1 MKLALHLSVS
11 VGTALLF
18 LPLVSSSTNHATA
31 KSNPDG
37 MLVVDC
43 LLPGAIRK
51 LGGYMTYQAP
61 RQPIR
66 ATADE
71 CEIRGGEYV
80 AYDRAN
86 FATAF
91 QVWMPKAKDGD
102 AQAQTYVGEIY
113 EKGMGQPSDPQ
124 KAAEWY
130 QKAAD
135 RGYPRALSNLAY
147 LYEKGLGVAQ
157 DPVKALNLYRR
168 AAGITDD
175 QLTFESEVTT
185 VRTQMQGQLD
195 ALAAQL
201 EQQTQQAETL
211 QQQLDDSEHQ
221 INQRRAALD
230 SAHREVSA
238 LKKKLADA
246 QGSGASDAASQAKVH
261 ELEGALKE
269 REAQIAQQQT
279 AIGDLER
286 TAAQRQSELEN
297 QITAANSQGAKLRG
311 ELGEKSS
318 DSTSA
323 RVQLAAAQE
332 RLKATG
338 QEVVELRHEIDAQRT
353 ALAQETERLKH
364 DLQGANAAKQD
375 QQTGAERS
383 RLAIAEREAQLKQQ
397 SGLIASLET
406 KENDYQQQIAALQK
420 TQADEAQHSKQQ
432 VAEVQN
438 VRAELALAQQR
449 SLQTQH
455 QLTEEDQLAKR
466 QAAEIEKV
474 RADLAQTQQQYQ
486 QTQRQLSSAN
496 ATMQSEH
503 ARVSAE
509 QADLEKRL
517 KGTSSEQ
524 IQQIKELTQEV
535 SNRDVELIE
544 QRAKVAALE
553 AQKGEYS
560 ERIAQLVKVRSSSE
574 VSAPGTAAPAG
585 HLPANIP
592 KELSSAAYYAL
603 IIGNDHYKSMPNL
616 DTPIN
621 DAQAVAGTLKE
632 RYGFKTRLLAD
643 ATRIEI
649 LSAINDFKNSLKP
662 TDNLLIYYAGHG
674 ELDQKNLRGYWLPID
689 ARRDD
694 TTEWISDQQITDQ
707 IALMAAR
714 HVLIVADSCYSGVMT
729 RSSGVR
735 LISKTGAD
743 DAEVKRL
750 TTLYKLPSRTVL
762 SSGTDKP
769 VLDGGGGSNSIF
781 ARALVDILNRNDGI
795 LEGSALYNQIFD
807 PVRQAAAKF
816 KIDQSPR
823 YDGLPDAGHMNGE
836 FLFIPRSG

>member
-1 MKLALHLSVS
+1 MKLALHLSAAM
-11 VGTALLF
+11 GTALLF
-18 LPLVSSSTNHATA
+18 LPLVSSSTNHAAA

-37 MLVVDC
+37 LLVVDC
-43 LLPGAIRK
+43 LLPGEIRK

-61 RQPIR
+61 RQPVR

-113 EKGMGQPSDPQ
+113 EKGMGQPSDPE
-124 KAAEWY
+124 KAALWY

-135 RGYPRALSNLAY
+135 QGYPRALSNLAY
-147 LYEKGLGVAQ
+147 LYEKGVGVPE

-175 QLTFESEVTT
+175 QLTFESEVTA
-185 VRTQMQGQLD
+185 VRTQMQSQLD

-201 EQQTQQAETL
+201 EDQTQHAETL
-211 QQQLDDSEHQ
+211 QQELDDSEHK
-221 INQRRAALD
+221 INERRAALD
-230 SAHREVSA
+230 SSRREVNA
-238 LKKKLADA
+238 LKKNLADA
-246 QGSGASDAASQAKVH
+246 QGSGGSDAASQAKVR

-279 AIGDLER
+279 AIGELER
-286 TAAQRQSELEN
+286 TAAERQSELEN
-297 QITAANSQGAKLRG
+297 QIATANSQGAKLRS
-311 ELGEKSS
+311 ELGDKSS

-332 RLKATG
+332 RLKATE
-338 QEVVELRHEIDAQRT
+338 QEVAELRHEIEAQKT

-375 QQTGAERS
+375 QQTTAERA

-397 SGLIASLET
+397 SALIASLQT
-406 KENDYQQQIAALQK
+406 KQSEYQQQIAALQK
-420 TQADEAQHSKQQ
+420 TQTNEAQHGKQQ
-432 VAEVQN
+432 VAEIQN

-455 QLTEEDQLAKR
+455 QLSEEDQLAKQ
-466 QAAEIEKV
+466 QAAEIQKV
-474 RADLAQTQQQYQ
+474 RAELAQTQEQYQ
-486 QTQRQLSSAN
+486 QTQAKLAAAS
-496 ATMQSEH
+496 T
-503 ARVSAE
+503 E

-517 KGTSSEQ
+517 KGLSSEQ
-524 IQQIKELTQEV
+524 IQQIKKLTQEV
-535 SNRDVELIE
+535 SSRDAELIE

-560 ERIAQLVKVRSSSE
+560 ERIAQLVKVRSSD
-574 VSAPGTAAPAG
+574 VSASGTASLAAR
-585 HLPANIP
+585 LPANIP

-621 DAQAVAGTLKE
+621 DAQAVERTLKE

-643 ATRIEI
+643 ATRVEI
-649 LSAINDFKNSLKP
+649 LSAINDFKNSLKA

-707 IALMAAR
+707 IGLMAAR

-735 LISKTGAD
+735 LSSKTGVD

-750 TTLYKLPSRTVL
+750 MALYKLPSRTVL
-762 SSGTDKP
+762 SSGADKP

-795 LEGSALYNQIFD
+795 LEGSALYNQIFL
-807 PVRQAAAKF
+807 PVKQAAAKF

-823 YDGLPDAGHMNGE
+823 YEGLPDAGHMNSD